1 MRVEKVF
8 STPKN
13 ENHFFGY
20 YDVSQMSKDNKKILT
35 IKIDDIGILPTA
47 KKKYEI
53 YCFDIEKNE
62 KKFLTTTSTIN
73 FQQGCR
79 LQWLGPDFNTKV
91 IFNDYMNG
99 EYVSK
104 IFDIET
110 MKFEILPFPI
120 YSVSNNGLNSITN
133 DFERNYWFRRG
144 YSYDAIIDEKKK
156 NLDSDNGISLCN
168 IKDKKKEKI
177 IDIKNLLKKFP
188 VQELSN
194 TIHYLEHLMFC
205 PDGTKF
211 VFLHRFK
218 ILDGGIFARLFMYD
232 INTKEL
238 RLLIDSGRIS
248 HFIWKSNEQLIFYGS
263 FGSKIGKL
271 RKQIVFQLFFKFFKY
286 FYKFFIKDNSL
297 ISKKITGDGYRIINV
312 VNGER
317 IMIENDINFEDGH
330 MTFNNRFSDGFISDT
345 YPDDDNGNTGTL
357 FYYNIQNNINT
368 TLKKLKS
375 LPEFDNTNLRCDLH
389 PRFSITGSHL
399 SVDTMN
405 DGYRACNVY
414 KIYE

>member
-1 MRVEKVF
+1 MRVEKIF

-20 YDVSQMSKDNKKILT
+20 YDVSQISKDNKKILT
-35 IKIDDIGILPTA
+35 IKIDDISILPTA

-53 YCFDIEKNE
+53 YYFDIEKNE

-73 FQQGCR
+73 LQQGCR
-79 LQWLGPDFNTKV
+79 LQWLGPDFNSQI
-91 IFNDYMNG
+91 IFNDCMNG
-99 EYVSK
+99 KYVSK

-110 MKFEILPFPI
+110 MTFEILPFSI
-120 YSVSNNGLNSITN
+120 YSVSNNGLYSITN
-133 DFERNYWFRRG
+133 DFERSYWFRRG
-144 YSYDAIIDEKKK
+144 YSYDAIINEKKK
-156 NLDSDNGISLCN
+156 DLDSDDGISLCN

-188 VQELSN
+188 VKCLSN
-194 TIHYLEHLMFC
+194 ATHYLEHLMFC
-205 PDGTKF
+205 PNGTKF

-232 INTKEL
+232 LNKKEL

-248 HFIWKSNEQLIFYGS
+248 HFIWKSDEQLIFYGS
-263 FGSKIGKL
+263 FGSKIVKL
-271 RKQIVFQLFFKFFKY
+271 RKYPVIQLFFKFFKY

-297 ISKKITGDGYRIINV
+297 ISKKLTGDGYRIINV
-312 VNGER
+312 VNDER
-317 IMIENDINFEDGH
+317 IIIDNVINFEDGH

-345 YPDDDNGNTGTL
+345 YPDDSNNNVATL
-357 FYYNIQNNINT
+357 FYYNIKKNKSI
-368 TLKKLKS
+368 TLLKLKS
-375 LPEFDNTNLRCDLH
+375 ISQFDNTYLRCDLH

-399 SVDTMN
+399 SLDTMN
-405 DGYRACNVY
+405 DGYRACNIY